1 MYLRKSADKNLRISA
16 GNLSCALKLLKVP
29 KCFPQIFADLRR
41 RFAQKI
47 NKSTNQQ
54 INKSFL
60 ILFFFLASLP
70 AAAQNDA
77 SVAGQDS
84 NQVQAAPVL
93 LPIDTIIPTER
104 SLRPEPRVT
113 RGELDMR
120 LPLMPQI
127 WQSHPYYDFNA
138 TADARRSPLKPFF
151 GKETFFYVI
160 IALLLLFATLRNAF
174 AKYFNDLFRV
184 FFRTTLK
191 QRQIREQLMQTP
203 LPSLAFNV
211 FFVASASLYIGFL
224 LYDYFAFRPVDSFWL
239 FCLYAGM
246 GLVAIYFVKFVA
258 LKLMGWMFSVQQAA
272 ESYIFIVFIIN
283 KVLGI
288 FLLPFLVLLAF
299 ATGPLY
305 SVALMVS
312 WVGIVILFLY
322 RFVLGLAAARKEVRF
337 NLFHFVI
344 YVAAFEVAPIFLL
357 YRLLI
362 FRF

>member
-1 MYLRKSADKNLRISA
+1 M
-16 GNLSCALKLLKVP
+16 
-29 KCFPQIFADLRR
+29 
-41 RFAQKI
+41 AQQD
-47 NKSTNQQ
+47 TA
-54 INKSFL
+54 F
-60 ILFFFLASLP
+60 
-70 AAAQNDA
+70 
-77 SVAGQDS
+77 VAQDS
-84 NQVQAAPVL
+84 NKVQLAPVPS
-93 LPIDTIIPTER
+93 PIDTIIPTER

-113 RGELDMR
+113 RGEMDMR
-120 LPLMPQI
+120 MPLLPQI
-127 WQSHPYYDFNA
+127 WQSHPYFDFNA

-151 GKETFFYVI
+151 GKETIFYVI
-160 IALLLLFATLRNAF
+160 IALLLLFAALRNAF

-191 QRQIREQLMQTP
+191 QRQIRDQLMQTP

-224 LYDYFAFRPVDSFWL
+224 LYDYFSFRPVDSFWL
-239 FCLYAGM
+239 FCLYAAI
-246 GLVAIYFVKFVA
+246 GLVAIYFVKFIA

-305 SVALMVS
+305 SVALVLS
-312 WVGIVILFLY
+312 WAGIVILFLY
-322 RFVLGLAAARKEVRF
+322 RFILGLSAARKEVRF
-337 NLFHFVI
+337 NLFHFII
-344 YVAAFEVAPIFLL
+344 YVAAFEVAPLFLL
-357 YRLLI
+357 YRMLI